1 MNPRPSIQTTMKRTL
16 LILSLSASLT
26 TLGAFAQNK
35 ASAPPAE
42 PPPPAPAIEPAPAPP
57 GKGLPRAGSKP
68 KRVEAT
74 AAPAGAAQAN
84 AALDAAKA
92 QVAAVGKSLRFEFDN
107 VLPRSTKTG
116 RTLIVQSVDTD
127 PGTIANAEEDMS
139 VMALILRKATGGG
152 SAEDKRL
159 ALGVEVD
166 STLFGSSSGARNIYV
181 EGYGALFLLGVRYPL
196 IAPQDKAEEV
206 QAKDERSN
214 DWKEAR
220 EEYLAGGRVEIDEEF
235 QGVWKGGGGRGGSF
249 FTEEYDADKVEQL
262 KVALLE
268 SLKNAN
274 HIRILKPTEYVNVVI
289 QGGEAK
295 VGGEKIVTGKNG
307 QVNVTIRKT
316 GSRSDSRRGETVM
329 TLRVKKS
336 DVDAFAAGTLDYAGF
351 RNKATFQ
358 TYLRRGD
365 ASVST
370 SPFRGQ

>member
-1 MNPRPSIQTTMKRTL
+1 MKRSL
-16 LILSLSASLT
+16 LILGLT
-26 TLGAFAQNK
+26 ALNAFAQDK
-35 ASAPPAE
+35 APLPPAE
-42 PPPPAPAIEPAPAPP
+42 PIRAVPAVEPAPAPP
-57 GKGLPRAGSKP
+57 AKPLPRVPTKV
-68 KRVEAT
+68 KRIEAIAAPNAMAQAAT
-74 AAPAGAAQAN
+74 A
-84 AALDAAKA
+84 LDVAKS
-92 QVAAVGKSLRFEFDN
+92 QVAAAGKSFRTFEFDN

-116 RTLIVQSVDTD
+116 RTLVVQSVDTD
-127 PGTIANAEEDMS
+127 PTAIANAEEDLS
-139 VMALILRKATGGG
+139 VMALILRKATGG
-152 SAEDKRL
+152 SSSEDKRM

-166 STLFGSSSGARNIYV
+166 STIFGSSSGARNIYV

-196 IAPQDKAEEV
+196 IAPQDKPDEP

-220 EEYLAGGRVEIDEEF
+220 EEYLAGGRLEIDEEF
-235 QGVWKGGGGRGGSF
+235 QGVWKGGGRGGNF
-249 FTEEYDADKVEQL
+249 GGEDYDADKVEGL

-289 QGGEAK
+289 QGGEARI
-295 VGGEKIVTGKNG
+295 GEKTVTTRGG
-307 QVNVTIRKT
+307 QVNVTVRSKVS
-316 GSRSDSRRGETVM
+316 GRSDSRRGETVM

-351 RNKATFQ
+351 RNKATIQ

-370 SPFRGQ
+370 SPFRAQ

>member
-1 MNPRPSIQTTMKRTL
+1 M
-16 LILSLSASLT
+16 
-26 TLGAFAQNK
+26 AQ
-35 ASAPPAE
+35 A
-42 PPPPAPAIEPAPAPP
+42 
-57 GKGLPRAGSKP
+57 
-68 KRVEAT
+68 AT
-74 AAPAGAAQAN
+74 ALDVAKSQIAAS
-84 AALDAAKA
+84 
-92 QVAAVGKSLRFEFDN
+92 GKSFRSFEFDN

-116 RTLIVQSVDTD
+116 RTLVVQSVDTD
-127 PGTIANAEEDMS
+127 PATIANAEEDMS
-139 VMALILRKATGGG
+139 VMALILRKATGG
-152 SAEDKRL
+152 SSSEDKRL

-196 IAPQDKAEEV
+196 IAPQDKADEPQV
-206 QAKDERSN
+206 KDERSN

-220 EEYLAGGRVEIDEEF
+220 EEYLAGGRVELDDEI
-235 QGVWKGGGGRGGSF
+235 QGVWKAGGGRGGNSGG
-249 FTEEYDADKVEQL
+249 EEYDADKVEEL

-289 QGGEAK
+289 QGGEARIS
-295 VGGEKIVTGKNG
+295 EKTVTTRGG
-307 QVNVTIRKT
+307 QVNVTVRSKA

-336 DVDAFAAGTLDYAGF
+336 DVDAFASGALDYAGF
-351 RNKATFQ
+351 RNKATIQ